1 VTAGNKIVFGTGTEL
16 IIETS
21 KLLEI
26 YFLLFFQFIKFK
38 LLVLNYLK
46 CVFIY
51 QFSKNTSHKMS
62 TDYNLAFIN
71 ADTEAVWTSLVNSL
85 DLTC

>member
-38 LLVLNYLK
+38 LVVLNYLK

-51 QFSKNTSHKMS
+51 QFSKNTSH
-62 TDYNLAFIN
+62 NWL
-71 ADTEAVWTSLVNSL
+71 
-85 DLTC
+85 